1 VEDAVRRH
9 SWQRGVLTE
18 GGGKCERPEY
28 LRRMTAEPST
38 RSTPDL
44 SEFARARGVGVVM
57 PADGGV
63 GVVLPVDGDVDVATA
78 PLLRQRLD
86 SLLDNGR
93 SEVVVDLSA
102 VGFLDSSGL
111 GALVWGLKKA
121 KARGG
126 WVRLVVVE
134 PRVHRMFELTGLDRS
149 FQIFD
154 TISLAQA
161 VGSRTGG

>member
-1 VEDAVRRH
+1 
-9 SWQRGVLTE
+9 
-18 GGGKCERPEY
+18 
-28 LRRMTAEPST
+28 MTVEPST
-38 RSTPDL
+38 RSPADL
-44 SEFARARGVGVVM
+44 SDFARAR
-57 PADGGV
+57 GV

-86 SLLDNGR
+86 SLLDNGP

-134 PRVHRMFELTGLDRS
+134 PRVRRMFELTGLDRS

-154 TISLAQA
+154 TVFLAQA
-161 VGSRTGG
+161 VGSRAGG